1 MKIIV
6 RVVVLLY
13 VVSVLFVCGFFILV
27 IIGSFDLEFAEGI
40 FGIISSDSD
49 FRVAACI
56 FTLLLMVESL
66 LFARFFIKD
75 IQDENKSVVFDNPSG
90 KVSISMGTLEDLVKR
105 TIIRFP
111 EVKDVRC
118 FVRLYKKRLFVRV
131 SLSVRA
137 DTDIPRV
144 TSEIQEAVKE
154 RIQNAIGLDD
164 AAEVSIYIKKILH
177 ERLPSTR
184 ASSAGDITVEK
195 SAETNIPF
203 QGYRP

>member
-1 MKIIV
+1 MRFIV
-6 RVVVLLY
+6 RIAVLLY
-13 VVSVLFVCGFFILV
+13 VLSVLFVCGFFILI
-27 IIGSFDLEFAEGI
+27 IIGDFNLEFAEGI
-40 FGIISSDSD
+40 FRLISSDGD
-49 FRVAACI
+49 LRVAACI
-56 FTLLLMVESL
+56 FTLLLVFESL

-75 IQDENKSVVFDNPSG
+75 IQEENKSVVFDNPSG

-111 EVKDVRC
+111 EVKDIRC
-118 FVRLYKKRLFVRV
+118 SVRLYRKKLFVRV
-131 SLSVRA
+131 NLSVRA
-137 DTDIPRV
+137 DTDIPKV
-144 TSEIQEAVKE
+144 TSEIQESVKE

-177 ERLPSTR
+177 ERLPSSR
-184 ASSAGDITVEK
+184 ASSAGDIIVEK